1 MTPTDTTMQPIDAD
15 TLTALLTTHSA
26 AAGGGQPREHY
37 DAAVLADRLRSISSS
52 LADAAQLWADVAAKL
67 AAIANREAAQLTETL
82 RAAGDNADP
91 MEHQERLQAISA
103 LTKMSN
109 DASSLGRDMLAA
121 NKDALAQAL
130 APKTDPAA
138 QFTDAYLTRVA

>member
-1 MTPTDTTMQPIDAD
+1 MAPASTMPHIDAD

-26 AAGGGQPREHY
+26 AAGEGQPREHY
-37 DAAVLADRLRSISSS
+37 DAAVLAERLRSISSS
-52 LADAAQLWADVAAKL
+52 LAEAAQLWADVASKL
-67 AAIANREAAQLTETL
+67 AAIANRQAAQLTETL
-82 RAAGDNADP
+82 RAQGDGADP
-91 MEHQERLQAISA
+91 MDHQERLQAISA

-130 APKTDPAA
+130 APKQDPAA
-138 QFTDAYLTRVA
+138 QFSDTYLTRVA